1 MNRQVALDVLGDL
14 STGPSLGTPSAPRA
28 RYANAKDVEDKL
40 RILSGLIARDREDP
54 SIDMALGKAL
64 GARSGDRWTVP
75 EHDDMGEV
83 RAIYK
88 YVRDNVRYTGDA
100 HKLDTFRR
108 PARTLQLRI
117 GDCDDAAAL
126 VGAMAS
132 AAGFEQGL
140 RVVRTGDSDDFN
152 HVYNVVGLPRTAPP
166 LGECVAGGRAWWK
179 KNALWECD
187 HILPVAEGGGFCTI
201 DNLRTLCVECHKA
214 KTAELHARLAANR
227 KARARRIAAPRS
239 E

>member
-1 MNRQVALDVLGDL
+1 MIYTSYRRTAT
-14 STGPSLGTPSAPRA
+14 SRPTGPAPEWAAPINRKPI
-28 RYANAKDVEDKL
+28 RNAL
-40 RILSGLIARDREDP
+40 REIAAVMARDRRM
-54 SIDMALGKAL
+54 SVGALGKGQPL
-64 GARSGDRWTVP
+64 GPNGRRRCRWCGVEVP
-75 EHDDMGEV
+75 DGYRNDLADV
-83 RAIYK
+83 
-88 YVRDNVRYTGDA
+88 D
-100 HKLDTFRR
+100 
-108 PARTLQLRI
+108 
-117 GDCDDAAAL
+117 
-126 VGAMAS
+126 
-132 AAGFEQGL
+132 
-140 RVVRTGDSDDFN
+140 
-152 HVYNVVGLPRTAPP
+152 NVVGLPRTAPP

>member
-152 HVYNVVGLPRTAPP
+152 HVYNVVGLPRTAPQRWVP
-166 LGECVAGGRAWWK
+166 VDATMNRGVGWEVAGPSVQETRTF
-179 KNALWECD
+179 L
-187 HILPVAEGGGFCTI
+187 AEGRGDIREISGITDGNRWLVWAAVLVGGSWM
-201 DNLRTLCVECHKA
+201 LGKLK
-214 KTAELHARLAANR
+214 
-227 KARARRIAAPRS
+227 
-239 E
+239 